1 MRFRNSFFKQYKYEL
16 PLQYMMKIFEHSK
29 TKLNNENSLL
39 VLAFHS
45 LSKIDDVSLKSTIT
59 IQAVSHHSVIV

>member
-1 MRFRNSFFKQYKYEL
+1 
-16 PLQYMMKIFEHSK
+16 MMKIFEHSK